1 MTKKIPDINDINP
14 TKASK
19 EFADKEAESF
29 SEAALEKKAKTNDH
43 KRKECLRTIF
53 HLGNIGIILCLYGA
67 IIIGIFVLTFH
78 WIFPEKW
85 GFLIH
90 AQLETIKTILFSA

>member
-29 SEAALEKKAKTNDH
+29 SEAALEKKAKKMII
-43 KRKECLRTIF
+43 KRKRMSENYLSSRKYRNKF
-53 HLGNIGIILCLYGA
+53 
-67 IIIGIFVLTFH
+67 FVCT
-78 WIFPEKW
+78 E
-85 GFLIH
+85 
-90 AQLETIKTILFSA
+90 Q